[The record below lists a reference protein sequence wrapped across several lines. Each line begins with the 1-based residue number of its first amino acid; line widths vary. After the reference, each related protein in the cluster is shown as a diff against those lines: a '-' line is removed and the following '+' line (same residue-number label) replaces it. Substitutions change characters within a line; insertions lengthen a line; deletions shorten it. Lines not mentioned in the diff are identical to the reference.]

1 MTRQMARLAA
11 RAESKITN
19 AEEKRAAR
27 TDAKRAMLERQSARE
42 KAGAYTGRGTV
53 ANMASSRSRI
63 TTRKVKKG
71 QPFGRILRA
80 ITEFGREW
88 SFHATKGWRS
98 HRAA

>member
-1 MTRQMARLAA
+1 MTRQMARHAA
-11 RAESKITN
+11 RVESKIAN
-19 AEEKRAAR
+19 SEARAGAR
-27 TDAKRAMLERQSARE
+27 TTAKRALLERQSARE

-63 TTRKVKKG
+63 ATRKVKKG
-71 QPFGRILRA
+71 QPFGRILRV

-88 SFHATKGWRS
+88 SYHATKGWRS